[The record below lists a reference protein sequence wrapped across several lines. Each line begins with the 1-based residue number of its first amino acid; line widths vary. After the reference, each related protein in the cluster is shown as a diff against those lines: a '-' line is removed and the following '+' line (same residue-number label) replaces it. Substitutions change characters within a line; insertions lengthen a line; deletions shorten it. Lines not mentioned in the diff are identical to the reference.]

1 MQKKEDIKKLF
12 IDTSVFIRFF
22 TKDDQ
27 EKYDDC
33 VKLLELIEKGTIRPY
48 TSNIVLLE
56 IFFVLTS
63 LYKFEKLQVRKSL
76 GIVLQMRN
84 LTLIEKTNTPSAL
97 RHFDKYR
104 IKYTDCLIVT
114 QIPKG
119 TRLITYDAEFSK
131 IKSLHPLTPAEVFSA
146 A

>member
-1 MQKKEDIKKLF
+1 MHKREDINKLF

-22 TKDDQ
+22 TQDDQ
-27 EKYDDC
+27 GKYDDC
-33 VKLLELIEKGTIRPY
+33 VKLLELIEKGTVRPY
-48 TSNIVLLE
+48 TSNIVFLE

-76 GIVLQMRN
+76 DIVLQMRN
-84 LTLIEKTNTPSAL
+84 LTLIEKTDTPTAL
-97 RHFDKYR
+97 QYFDKYR

-131 IKSLHPLTPAEVFSA
+131 IKSLRPLTPDEVLSST
-146 A
+146 